1 MKKINIRFCC
11 AFLIKFLFVLG
22 VLPGMFYFSCQC
34 KPETGYTGANII
46 VKANSMDRWI
56 DVSWNY
62 NFQPAGGFDIEVSSD
77 GRTFK
82 VAEHAGADDRS
93 TSVYIADNALDYSNR
108 KLYFRVKGLDAAGKP
123 LAMSK
128 VIPVWPA
135 KPRNIEAELRE
146 QFNYPETGR
155 PYNFNDPAYTVT
167 YSEAQKQKQRDA
179 AIAMITDLEKAA
191 YAKASPRH
199 FIIPSGIYRVDVGQ
213 IMFSDVHDFTI
224 YAPDVQFIIDSEKS
238 GAAFTFDSCSNI
250 SLTGRRYQKGKKD
263 RTYDGSFLMFD
274 SQQLPMSMVKILS
287 VDTLKSTFDI
297 EILPGYSTVLPESE
311 RMLAYDQAGNML
323 NIEQMKWINLEPLTA
338 RRFRLTSPSV
348 RKPRLLNLIFKPGI
362 LLALHNDAQHKNHTH
377 MVYDSRNCRN
387 MTYESIHVVSGA
399 GFPKDHGTAGY
410 TVYRDWRNY
419 PLPGTSR
426 QPITAG
432 LGQFSKNGGTFIF
445 EDCEFG
451 PHLDDGINLLSGM
464 SVLGKQEE
472 PRQIVVTG
480 WQKPTPGSSLTFY
493 DFFNWEK
500 FGERKVTEVKEI
512 EDTAARKLVNAFYAS
527 HRMVQNAQKAFRVKL
542 DRDLP
547 LKDFSMV
554 IHSDYRADSIIVRGC
569 LFRDQVAQIMLLQGA
584 KYGLIENNLLLR
596 STGGGISAQFSQ
608 YWWEGPMPSNFFI
621 RNNVIRDNP
630 VYVAVNGF
638 DGNGSIAVYAGTKY
652 PTSERILNN
661 FRIEGNTI
669 INPSVYGISVRNT
682 ENVRIRYNRI
692 INPGASEITG
702 TFRGRDIRDL
712 YAAILLD
719 AVSNAEVTDNEIIFG
734 NSRCQRAMLIEPNCD
749 TDSVRVERN
758 TESQLNKSGQ

>member
-155 PYNFNDPAYTVT
+155 PYNFNDPAYPVI
-167 YSEAQKQKQRDA
+167 YSKSQKQKQRDA

-191 YAKASPRH
+191 YATTSPRH
-199 FIIPSGIYRVDVGQ
+199 YVIPAGLYRVNVGQ
-213 IMFSDVHDFTI
+213 IELSHIHGFTI
-224 YAPDVQFIIDSEKS
+224 YAPNVQFIIDSEKS
-238 GAAFTFDSCSNI
+238 GAAFTFESCSNI
-250 SLTGRRYQKGKKD
+250 TLTGRHYHEGKKD
-263 RTYDGSFLMFD
+263 RAYDGSFLMFD
-274 SQQLPMSMVKILS
+274 SQQLPMSMAKILT
-287 VDTLKSTFDI
+287 VDTAKATLDV
-297 EILPGYSTVLPESE
+297 EVLPGYSTLLPETE
-311 RMLAYDQAGNML
+311 RMLAYDQAGNMI
-323 NIEQMKWINLEPLTA
+323 NIEQMKWINLEPIGD
-338 RRFRLTSPSV
+338 RQFRLTSASV
-348 RKPRLLNLIFKPGI
+348 RKPSLVNLIFKPGT
-362 LLALHNDAQHKNHTH
+362 LLALHNDSGHKSHTH
-377 MVYDSRNCRN
+377 MVYDNRNCRN

-500 FGERKVTEVKEI
+500 FGERKVNEVKEI

-596 STGGGISAQFSQ
+596 STGGGISAQFAQ
-608 YWWEGPMPSNFFI
+608 YWWEGPMPSNFLI

-630 VYVAVNGF
+630 VNIAVNGF
-638 DGNGSIAVYAGTKY
+638 AGNASIAVFAGTKY
-652 PTSERILNN
+652 PTSERLLKN

-669 INPSVYGISVRNT
+669 INPSVYGISVRKHR
-682 ENVRIRYNRI
+682 E
-692 INPGASEITG
+692 
-702 TFRGRDIRDL
+702 
-712 YAAILLD
+712 
-719 AVSNAEVTDNEIIFG
+719 
-734 NSRCQRAMLIEPNCD
+734 RAYSL
-749 TDSVRVERN
+749 
-758 TESQLNKSGQ
+758 